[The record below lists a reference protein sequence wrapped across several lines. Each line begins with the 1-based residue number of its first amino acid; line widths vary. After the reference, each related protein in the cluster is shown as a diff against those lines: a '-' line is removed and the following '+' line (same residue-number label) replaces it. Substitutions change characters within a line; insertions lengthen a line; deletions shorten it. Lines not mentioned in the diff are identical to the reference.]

1 MVMLRRALAPLVLA
15 AGLLAGA
22 PAHATGPA
30 CDLLSSELAMAARP
44 LPGVARALQQGRL
57 VVLALGSGS
66 VTGPGASGPEAA
78 WPARLQALLNQRYP
92 GRNIEVAVRGGRG
105 VTVNDHLALLRD
117 SLASEMPALI
127 LWQAG
132 TVEAVRGMDPD
143 EMAEALRQGLERI
156 RRRNADA
163 VVVDQQYSRFLRANT
178 NIEPYREKL
187 RLAAAAAGAAFFPRY
202 ELMQH
207 WVETG
212 AVDVERTARPDRAAA
227 VDKLN
232 DCIAR
237 ALAELISRGVSE
249 AR

>member
-1 MVMLRRALAPLVLA
+1 
-15 AGLLAGA
+15 
-22 PAHATGPA
+22 
-30 CDLLSSELAMAARP
+30 
-44 LPGVARALQQGRL
+44 VARALQQGRL

-78 WPARLQALLNQRYP
+78 WPARLQALLQQRFP
-92 GRNIEVAVRGGRG
+92 GRTIEVAVRGGRG
-105 VTVNDHLALLRD
+105 VTVNDHLALLRE
-117 SLASEMPALI
+117 SLASDMPALV

-143 EMAEALRQGLERI
+143 EMAEALRQGIERI
-156 RRRNADA
+156 RRRNADV

-187 RLAAAAAGAAFFPRY
+187 RLTAAAAGAALFPRY
-202 ELMQH
+202 DLMQH

-212 AVDVERTARPDRAAA
+212 AVDLERTARPDRAAA